1 MTLSP
6 MLGAPYD
13 NQKTKVAYRDNGE
26 LSVNLRHIQQF
37 LAVAETGSIRAAAR
51 GLGLSQPAITKAIR
65 QLERECGVPLIQR
78 NTSGAVLTAFGHTF
92 RARAQLIAGE
102 ARRAQ
107 EELAQ
112 MTGAEA
118 AQVAI
123 GVAPSVGSLV
133 IPAAIPAFLKSYPKA
148 LVRIVGGLPNTTIA
162 RVCDGTL
169 DFVVGPRPRSQ
180 IPSSLRAWPLF
191 EMPMALTLRVGHRLS
206 NARSLADFADAEWI
220 LTGAAAQPTSP
231 LSLAFGELGL
241 PPPRYRIQA
250 KSFLAAQSLIAHG
263 DFVGLM
269 PRAMV
274 EAGPNRDLLSFV
286 EVPEIKMANS
296 VELFYRPD
304 PPLTPAA
311 LNLAEHILRVARTKA
326 RTLATAE
333 RRRA

>member
-1 MTLSP
+1 

-13 NQKTKVAYRDNGE
+13 NQKTKLPYRDNTG
-26 LSVNLRHIQQF
+26 LWVNLRHIQQF

-51 GLGLSQPAITKAIR
+51 GLGLSQPAVTKAIR

-78 NTSGAVLTAFGHTF
+78 NTSGAILTSYGHTF

-118 AQVAI
+118 AAVAI
-123 GVAPSVGSLV
+123 GAAPSVASLV

-148 LVRIVGGLPNTTIA
+148 LVRIVGGLPNSTIP

-169 DFVVGPRPRSQ
+169 DFVVGPRPRIQ

-191 EMPMALTLRVGHRLS
+191 EMPMALTLRNGHKLA
-206 NARSLADFADAEWI
+206 NARSLADFVDAEWI
-220 LTGAAAQPTSP
+220 LTSAAAQPNSP
-231 LSLAFGELGL
+231 LALAFRAAGL
-241 PPPRYRIQA
+241 PPPKYRILA
-250 KSFLAAQSLIAHG
+250 KSFLAAQSLIALG
-263 DFVGLM
+263 DFVSLM

-274 EAGPNRDLLSFV
+274 EAGPNQDLLTFV
-286 EVPEIKMANS
+286 DVPEITMANA
-296 VELFYRPD
+296 VELFYRAD

-311 LNLAEHILRVARTKA
+311 LDLAENILRVARAKG
-326 RTLATAE
+326 RTFIAAD

>member
-1 MTLSP
+1 

-13 NQKTKVAYRDNGE
+13 NQKTKVPYRDNVE

-78 NTSGAVLTAFGHTF
+78 NTSGAVLTAFGRTF

-112 MTGAEA
+112 MTGDEA
-118 AQVAI
+118 AAVAI
-123 GVAPSVGSLV
+123 GASPSVAALV

-148 LVRIVGGLPNTTIA
+148 RVRIVGGLPNTTIS

-191 EMPMALTLRVGHRLS
+191 EMPMALTLRTGHRLS
-206 NARSLADFADAEWI
+206 NARSLVDFADAEWI
-220 LTGAAAQPTSP
+220 LTGASALPDSP
-231 LSLAFGELGL
+231 LRLAFDALGL

-250 KSFLAAQSLIAHG
+250 ESFLAALSLIAHG

-274 EAGPNRDLLSFV
+274 EAGPNRDHFTFV
-286 EVPEIKMANS
+286 EVPELDTVNS

-311 LNLAEHILRVARTKA
+311 LNLAEHILRVARSKA
-326 RTLATAE
+326 RSLAPAE

>member
-1 MTLSP
+1 
-6 MLGAPYD
+6 
-13 NQKTKVAYRDNGE
+13 
-26 LSVNLRHIQQF
+26 
-37 LAVAETGSIRAAAR
+37 
-51 GLGLSQPAITKAIR
+51 
-65 QLERECGVPLIQR
+65 VPLIQR

-92 RARAQLIAGE
+92 RVRAQLIAGE

-112 MTGAEA
+112 MTGDEA
-118 AQVAI
+118 AVVAI
-123 GVAPSVGSLV
+123 GAAPSVSALV
-133 IPAAIPAFLKSYPKA
+133 IPAAIPAFLKRYPKA
-148 LVRIVGGLPNTTIA
+148 RVRIIGGLPNTTIE
-162 RVCDGTL
+162 RVCDGSL

-191 EMPMALTLRVGHRLS
+191 EMPMALTVRVGHKLS

-220 LTGAAAQPTSP
+220 LTGAAAQPGSP
-231 LSLAFGELGL
+231 LRLAFDALGL
-241 PPPRYRIQA
+241 PPPHYRIQA
-250 KSFLAAQSLIAHG
+250 ESFLAAQSLIAHG

-274 EAGPNRDLLSFV
+274 ETGPNRDQLSFV
-286 EVPEIKMANS
+286 EVPEISAANS

-311 LNLAEHILRVARTKA
+311 LNLAEHILRVARSKA
-326 RTLATAE
+326 RSLMAPE